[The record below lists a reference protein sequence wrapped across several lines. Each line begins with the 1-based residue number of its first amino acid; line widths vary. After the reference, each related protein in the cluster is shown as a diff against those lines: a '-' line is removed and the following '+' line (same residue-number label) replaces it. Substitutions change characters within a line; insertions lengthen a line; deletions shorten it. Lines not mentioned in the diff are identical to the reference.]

1 MREDHR
7 ARDDQEGAT
16 THMSSRQTVIK
27 VGPGDTTLRARLL
40 GTRLREKR
48 EAAGLKLVAAATL
61 NKRRPATLSRWETG
75 ERLPHPSEL
84 FYALEV
90 YGVRGAER
98 DALMHIAQE
107 AHERKDSPDFVSTAV
122 ADYDWLV
129 RSACRLEYF
138 SDTAPPG
145 LLQTPEYAREI
156 LKMWDPAASR
166 ERIERT
172 LAARMAR
179 QERLAGED
187 ALEVCVVLGEGALR
201 CVVGGPEAMRAQLR
215 HLLDCAALPTVELR
229 VVPFAVGAHPGFAGA
244 FTILRFPDG
253 RALAHVV
260 TRAGDIYAEDAEPF
274 AQALRRIKRVALSR
288 RESVAMIAALTK
300 AMT

>member
-1 MREDHR
+1 MD
-7 ARDDQEGAT
+7 
-16 THMSSRQTVIK
+16 SRQTVIK

-48 EAAGLKLVAAATL
+48 EAAGFKLVAAATL

-75 ERLPHPSEL
+75 DRMPHPSEL

-98 DALMHIAQE
+98 DELMRIAEDAYDQPE
-107 AHERKDSPDFVSTAV
+107 SPDVVSTAV
-122 ADYDWLV
+122 ADYDWLH
-129 RSACRLEYF
+129 RRAYRLEYV

-145 LLQTPEYAREI
+145 LLQTPDYAREI
-156 LKMWDPAASR
+156 LKAWDPTASR

-179 QERLAGED
+179 RERLAGEG
-187 ALEVCVVLGEGALR
+187 ALELCAILGEGALR
-201 CVVGGPEAMRAQLR
+201 VAVGGVEVLRDQLR
-215 HLLDCAALPTVELR
+215 HLLDCAAMRTVELR
-229 VVPFAVGAHPGFAGA
+229 VVPFAAGAHPGHVGP
-244 FTILRFPDG
+244 FTILRFRDD
-253 RALAHVV
+253 RDLAHVI
-260 TRAGDIYAEDAEPF
+260 TRAGDIYVEDPEQF
-274 AQALRRIKRVALSR
+274 TQTLRRIKRAALSE

>member
-1 MREDHR
+1 
-7 ARDDQEGAT
+7 
-16 THMSSRQTVIK
+16 MSSRQTVIK

-40 GTRLREKR
+40 GARLREKR
-48 EAAGLKLVAAATL
+48 EAAGLKLVAAAGL
-61 NKRRPATLSRWETG
+61 NKRRPSTLSRWESG
-75 ERLPHPSEL
+75 DRLPHPSEL

-98 DALMHIAQE
+98 DALMQIAQE
-107 AHERKDSPDFVSTAV
+107 AHDQQESPDVVSTAV

-129 RSACRLEYF
+129 RSAYRLEYF
-138 SDTAPPG
+138 WDTALPG
-145 LLQTPEYAREI
+145 MLQTAGYAREV
-156 LKMWDPAASR
+156 LKTWDPAAGR

-187 ALEVCVVLGEGALR
+187 ALELCAVLGEGALR
-201 CVVGGPEAMRAQLR
+201 AVVGGPEAMRAQLR
-215 HLLDCAALPTVELR
+215 HLLDRAALPSVELR
-229 VVPFAVGAHPGFAGA
+229 VVPFSAGAHPGFAGPFA
-244 FTILRFPDG
+244 ILRFPDG
-253 RALAHVV
+253 RDLAHVI
-260 TRAGDIYAEDAEPF
+260 TRAGDIYVEDAEPF
-274 AQALRRIKRVALSR
+274 AQALRRIKRVALSQ